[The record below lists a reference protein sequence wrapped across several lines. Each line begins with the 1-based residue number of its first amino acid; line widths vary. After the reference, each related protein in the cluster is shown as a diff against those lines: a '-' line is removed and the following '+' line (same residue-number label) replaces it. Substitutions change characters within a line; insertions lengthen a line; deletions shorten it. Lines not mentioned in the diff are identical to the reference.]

1 MDIKTVHVPAY
12 SAGSLYVA
20 KGQLLDIIDVEGQ
33 QVGDLWAV
41 DAENTSRWLSVSHT
55 RDRLERL
62 FPTFGQSFTDQQG
75 FPMLEYASDTS
86 PGRHDALYPPCDSWL
101 FEEQGLSGHPNCRD
115 NFTAQA
121 SKYRFDVDY
130 VPDPINLF
138 QNSSPSPTGEITISP
153 AISKAGDYVTFRA
166 IRAVQVIVSSCSVDY
181 WPTNGEQCTPLR
193 LRTRSAITGGA
204 EGDRTAQLRE
214 LG

>member
-12 SAGSLYVA
+12 SARSIYVA
-20 KGQLLDIIDVEGQ
+20 EGQLLDIIDVEGH

-62 FPTFGQSFTDQQG
+62 FPKLGQSFTDQQG
-75 FPMLEYASDTS
+75 SPMLEYANDTS
-86 PGRHDALYPPCDSWL
+86 PGHHDALYPPCDSWL
-101 FEEQGLSGHPNCRD
+101 FEEQGLPGHPNCRD

-121 SKYRFDVDY
+121 SKGCFDVDY

-138 QNSSPSPTGEITISP
+138 QNSSPSPTGEITINP

-166 IRAVQVIVSSCSVDY
+166 IRAVRVIVSSCSVDY
-181 WPTNGEQCTPLR
+181 WPTNGEQCTPIK
-193 LRTRSAITGGA
+193 LRTRSATTGSVG
-204 EGDRTAQLRE
+204 GDGTAHLQELR
-214 LG
+214 